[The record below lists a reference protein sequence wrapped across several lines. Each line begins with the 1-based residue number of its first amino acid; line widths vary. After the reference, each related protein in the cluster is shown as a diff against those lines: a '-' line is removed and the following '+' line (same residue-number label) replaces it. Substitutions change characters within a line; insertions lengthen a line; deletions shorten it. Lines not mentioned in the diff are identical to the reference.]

1 MIIRLLAPDMSAE
14 QVDSTAELR
23 VQNVGGID
31 ETAIAFEPGVTIL
44 VGRNATN
51 RTSLLQ
57 AVMAAVGSNNVSVKA
72 DADEAHVELTLD
84 GTTYT
89 HTLRS
94 TNGAVTSTGDPYL
107 DDPTVA
113 DLFSFLLESN
123 DARRTVVTDGDLREL
138 IMRPVDT
145 DEIQAEIERLVEE
158 RRQIDEEREEL
169 DDLKDRLPSL
179 EEQRKR
185 LENEIEGKRTELE
198 DVEAEIEATDADVE
212 QSREEQSQLEKT
224 LEELRE
230 KRADLENVR
239 YELETEQDSL
249 ESLRA
254 EKREVERDY
263 EELSETPAGDIK
275 ELESRIKRLRN
286 TKQELESDL
295 NELQSVIRF
304 NQDRLEEG
312 TEEVL
317 TAVDGQDGD
326 DDAITDE
333 LLAEKTVTC
342 WTCGTEVE
350 AEQIEATIE
359 NLQDLSQDTV
369 SEINEL
375 ENELEEAKAEQRELQ
390 NEQRQREQLDRRQR
404 ELDDEIENTETRIET
419 LTERREDLREEIETI
434 EAEVENS
441 ENDAYDDILRLH
453 KEANQLEYDLGTLE
467 NDLERV
473 EENIATIED
482 RLDEESEL
490 EARRE
495 DISTEIEGLRTKIE
509 RIEKEAIE
517 EFNEHMDTM
526 LEVLEYDNI
535 ARIWLERTETEVRD
549 GRRKK
554 TKGVFDLHIVRR
566 TESGATYEDTVGNL
580 SESEREVTGLIFA
593 LAGYLAHDV
602 HETVPF
608 MLLDSL
614 EAIDSER
621 IATLV
626 SYLEDYTEYL
636 IVALLP
642 EDAQALSAEYS
653 RVTDI

>member
-1 MIIRLLAPDMSAE
+1 MSVE
-14 QVDSTAELR
+14 KVDSTAELR
-23 VQNVGGID
+23 VQKVGGID
-31 ETAIAFEPGVTIL
+31 ETAVAFEPGVTIL

-84 GTTYT
+84 GTTYSN
-89 HTLRS
+89 TLKHN
-94 TNGAVTSTGDPYL
+94 NGAISTSGNPYL

-123 DARRTVVTDGDLREL
+123 DARRAVVTDGDLREL

-145 DEIQAEIERLVEE
+145 DEIQAEIDRLVEE
-158 RRQIDEEREEL
+158 RQRIDEELEEL
-169 DDLKDRLPSL
+169 DNLKNRLPSL
-179 EEQRKR
+179 EEERTR
-185 LENEIEGKRTELE
+185 LENQITAKRTELE
-198 DVEAEIEATDADVE
+198 ELEAEIEATDADVE
-212 QSREEQSQLEKT
+212 QSREEQAQLEET
-224 LEELRE
+224 LGKLRK
-230 KRADLENVR
+230 KRSDLEDVR

-263 EELSETPAGDIK
+263 EELSDTPAGDIE
-275 ELESRIKRLRN
+275 ELESRIRRLRN
-286 TKQELESDL
+286 NKQELESDL

-312 TEEVL
+312 TEEFL
-317 TAVDGQDGD
+317 TAVDGQDD
-326 DDAITDE
+326 DDGAITDE
-333 LLAEKTVTC
+333 LLAEKTITC

-359 NLQDLSQDTV
+359 NLQELSQDTV
-369 SEINEL
+369 GEINEL
-375 ENELEEAKAEQRELQ
+375 ENELEEAKSEQRELQ
-390 NEQRQREQLDRRQR
+390 TEQRQREQLERRQR
-404 ELDDEIENTETRIET
+404 ELDGEIENTEAKIET
-419 LTERREDLREEIETI
+419 LTERRAELREEIEAI

-441 ENDAYDDILRLH
+441 ENDAYEEILRLH
-453 KEANQLEYDLGTLE
+453 KEANQMEYDLGTLE

-473 EENIATIED
+473 EENIATIEN

-490 EARRE
+490 ETQRE
-495 DISTEIEGLRTKIE
+495 DISGQIEGLRTKIE
-509 RIEKEAIE
+509 RIEKQAIE

-526 LEVLEYDNI
+526 LDVLEYENI
-535 ARIWLERTETEVRD
+535 ARIWLERTETEARD
-549 GRRKK
+549 DRRKQ
-554 TKGVFDLHIVRR
+554 TKGVFELHIVRR
-566 TESGATYEDTVGNL
+566 TESGATYEDTVENL

-593 LAGYLAHDV
+593 LAGYLAHEV
-602 HETVPF
+602 HGTVPF

-621 IATLV
+621 IATLI

-642 EDAQALSAEYS
+642 EDAQALSAEYT
-653 RVTDI
+653 RITDI